1 MMKTSRV
8 FVRGAWL
15 RGCALSVLA
24 PLACASEPD
33 AGVSDTAYTTASSVG
48 DDGAVADRCSGTP
61 ADDVM
66 VAQPDRGI
74 TLSGDAIAL
83 ASAERGVVACGDG
96 FFDLVEVDAGDVGTT
111 ALDGRCSAI
120 AVSGDIAVVG
130 TAQGDVIAVDLTGP
144 IVLGRATVPGPVHGV
159 AMDGGDV
166 WIAAGDAGVHAMGL
180 ATGAFEDR
188 GTLGDVADAR
198 GVALLDGAL
207 WVAAGAAGVVVLAPG
222 GGATTG
228 SVATDSPAL
237 GLRAGDGDV
246 AVLRGVFGWD
256 RFEGGSSPSRSG
268 GGDTTGTVLDAVQA
282 DGTWFTVESHAIV
295 RHGGDARHDEERPQ
309 AGALTAPWWRA
320 AVAHG
325 DAIWGAIGDTLLPI
339 ELGAAAAAPDV
350 AVDGNTLYLWGDPGA
365 PVEALLVVDNHGDAP
380 LRVGSLEVEA
390 PFVAAPQDAA
400 ATADCPDAFEVPP
413 GGSSLVSV
421 SYTPSDDA
429 LVSGTLVLHTN
440 DPDEPTVTITID
452 GNRGEPEL
460 GVEATDFLLP
470 GIDGTPFRLSDHRG
484 KVVLVKMFN
493 FGCKRCS
500 EEFAT
505 VEHELM
511 ASYPGSDFLAVGV
524 NTTHRTAFAGQVV
537 AEGGLTLPMTLDL
550 DSAAFRHYRM
560 PQKVFPLNVVVD
572 RDGVIV
578 HVDTEEGLASTRTA
592 IEAAL

>member
-1 MMKTSRV
+1 MKTSRV
-8 FVRGAWL
+8 FDRGAWL
-15 RGCALSVLA
+15 RGPALFMLA
-24 PLACASEPD
+24 PCACASDPSDD
-33 AGVSDTAYTTASSVG
+33 AGGTAFTTASSAG
-48 DDGAVADRCSGTP
+48 DDGAIEDRCSG
-61 ADDVM
+61 AAAEDVM
-66 VAQPDRGI
+66 TARVERSI

-83 ASAERGVVACGDG
+83 ASADRGVVACGDG
-96 FFDLVEVDAGDVGTT
+96 FVDLVEVDAGDVGTT

-120 AVSGDIAVVG
+120 AVAGDIAVVG
-130 TAQGDVIAVDLTGP
+130 TDAGDVVAIDLTGP
-144 IVLGRATVPGPVHGV
+144 IALGHASVPGPVHGV
-159 AMDGGDV
+159 AIDDGAV
-166 WIAAGDAGVHAMGL
+166 WVAAGDAGVRALTL

-188 GTLGDVADAR
+188 GALGQIADAR
-198 GVALLDGAL
+198 GVAWVDGAL
-207 WVAAGAAGVVVLAPG
+207 WVAAGAQGVVVLAPQD
-222 GGATTG
+222 GATTG
-228 SVATDSPAL
+228 SFATDSPAL
-237 GLRAGDGDV
+237 GLRAGGGGV

-256 RFEGGSSPSRSG
+256 LLGGGADLRREG
-268 GGDTTGTVLDAVQA
+268 GGDTTGTVLDAVHGGDA
-282 DGTWFTVESHAIV
+282 WFTVESHAIV
-295 RHGGDARHDEERPQ
+295 RHGDGARHDEERPQ
-309 AGALTAPWWRA
+309 AGSLTAPWWRA

-325 DAIWGAIGDTLLPI
+325 EVLWGAVGDTLVPI
-339 ELGAAAAAPDV
+339 ELGADAAAPDV
-350 AVDGNTLYLWGDPGA
+350 AIDGGTLYLWGDPGT
-365 PVEALLVVDNHGDAP
+365 PVEALLVVENHGDAP
-380 LRVGSLEVEA
+380 LRVGSLEIEA
-390 PFVAAPQDAA
+390 PFSATPQDDAA
-400 ATADCPDAFEVPP
+400 ATAECPDAFEVPP
-413 GGSSLVSV
+413 GASSLISV

-429 LVSGTLVLHTN
+429 LVSGSLVLHTN
-440 DPDEPTVTITID
+440 DPDEPTVTITVD

-470 GIDGTPFRLSDHRG
+470 GIDGTPLRLSDHRG

-511 ASYPGSDFLAVGV
+511 ASYPASDFLAVGV

-572 RDGVIV
+572 RDGVVV